1 MPVSHKAL
9 QPINIIESPI
19 QLNQCQLRDWGYKH
33 KTVCHAM
40 GEYARYEDGDG
51 FCEVHVNTFGHSYAP
66 GFGHIEAYRRKNCCV
81 IRAFSSLFT
90 TFAGEEKPCCR
101 PWPASFSRLLVST
114 PKRRM
119 SQMIL

>member
-1 MPVSHKAL
+1 M
-9 QPINIIESPI
+9 Q
-19 QLNQCQLRDWGYKH
+19 DM
-33 KTVCHAM
+33 KTVTAFVRFM
-40 GEYARYEDGDG
+40 STPLRA
-51 FCEVHVNTFGHSYAP
+51 FGHSYAP
-66 GFGHIEAYRRKNCCV
+66 GFGHIEVYRRKNCRV